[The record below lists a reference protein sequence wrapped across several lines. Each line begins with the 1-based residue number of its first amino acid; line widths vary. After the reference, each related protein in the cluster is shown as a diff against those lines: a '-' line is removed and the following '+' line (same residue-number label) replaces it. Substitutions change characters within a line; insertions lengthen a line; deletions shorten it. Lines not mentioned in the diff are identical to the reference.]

1 MPTLFQQ
8 VIIYFLTS
16 YSPRLVR
23 KYFDMLTTAYALPRR
38 TWSMNHPLF
47 FRVNALIK
55 NADELFIHLNSV
67 PLSSVIIGTFFCL
80 ESFLVKKACFMSIW
94 MQLGFL
100 KLSVLVL
107 WTNLLIL
114 GPLPRKWLNRY
125 ASVID

>member
-8 VIIYFLTS
+8 VIIYFFPS
-16 YSPRLVR
+16 NSPYPVL
-23 KYFDMLTTAYALPRR
+23 KCFDMHTTTWELPRH
-38 TWSMNHPLF
+38 TWSMNHPSF
-47 FRVNALIK
+47 FGVNALIK
-55 NADELFIHLNSV
+55 YADELFIQLNSV
-67 PLSSVIIGTFFCL
+67 PLSSMIIGTFFCL